1 MPYVVELKNAII
13 PLFLVSFWFDRS
25 YSRLLIRDKRIILGN
40 TYSDHL
46 REIISA
52 CIQTDSIKRPDISQ
66 IRLKCE
72 QILHV
77 IQQQALTQQQNS

>member
-1 MPYVVELKNAII
+1 MT
-13 PLFLVSFWFDRS
+13 
-25 YSRLLIRDKRIILGN
+25 LIRFKMTESDLDSLQHDRKWPLNNSLLILGN

-52 CIQTDSIKRPDISQ
+52 CIQTESIKRPDISQ
-66 IRLKCE
+66 IRFKCE

-77 IQQQALTQQQNS
+77 IQQQTLQQQSS